1 MRGKKA
7 LCIILTGMSVLSC
20 GLRPQ
25 KSASPRFTPQ
35 DAGYTGKLL
44 PTFYYTEGMKRG
56 MLYGDPEGAVKIFD
70 KAIAADS
77 THAPSYYEAANA
89 LIGTDPARALPYS
102 QKANRLDTAN
112 LWYQSQLGRLMVINK
127 EFGKAQDIYERL
139 TREAPRNP
147 ENYRMLA
154 ALYEQNGQPFTAISL
169 LDSAE
174 NRLGRME
181 ELAGFKLQLLIQV
194 KLYDKAIA
202 ESKALIR
209 DFPYKEEN
217 YLVLAELYAATG
229 KDSLARVCYDEAL
242 ALNPTS
248 ANVLGAM
255 NDYYKKKGDD
265 INFMATA
272 RQLFNLDDVPAETKI
287 AFFEELIR
295 DIPFYR
301 DHYFQMNDLASTLL
315 IKYPKDYRVLKL
327 YANHLIASGSTEEAL
342 KLYKTFVA
350 DSVSLDAYN
359 NILDIEAYL
368 QRPDS
373 VSKYATEA
381 LAHFPRNAE
390 LHIRHGS
397 ILAFLKR
404 EREALDSYRNA
415 LKYAGSDS
423 LRSVVY
429 GIMGDAF
436 HQKNQ
441 TNKSYAYYEKALR
454 ADSSNAMVL
463 NNYSYFLSTSDRE
476 LEKALKMGRRAT
488 ELSPGN
494 PTYLDTYAWACYKLG
509 QYAEAKKVMQQAIS
523 LDRSNSAELSLHYG
537 DILYRL
543 NDYFMASVYW
553 KKALERGYDAEEI
566 AERFK
571 LIKGK

>member
-25 KSASPRFTPQ
+25 KSASSRFTPQ

-429 GIMGDAF
+429 GIMGDTF

-571 LIKGK
+571 LIEGK

>member
-1 MRGKKA
+1 MRGQKA
-7 LCIILTGMSVLSC
+7 FYIILIGMSVLSC

-25 KSASPRFTPQ
+25 KSTEQQFTPE
-35 DAGYTGKLL
+35 DAGYTGSLL

-56 MLYGDPEGAVKIFD
+56 MLYGDTEGALKIFE
-70 KAIAADS
+70 KAIAVDS
-77 THAPSYYEAANA
+77 THAPSYYEAANV
-89 LIGTDPARALPYS
+89 LIGTDPAKALPYS
-102 QKANRLDTAN
+102 IKANQLDSSN
-112 LWYQSQLGRLMVINK
+112 LWYRSQLGRLMVVNK
-127 EFGKAQDIYERL
+127 EFGKAQDIYEEL
-139 TREAPRNP
+139 TQKAPHNP
-147 ENYRMLA
+147 ENYRLLA

-174 NRLGRME
+174 NRLGRIE
-181 ELAGFKLQLLIQV
+181 ELAGLKLQLLIQV

-248 ANVLGAM
+248 ANVLGSM
-255 NDYYKKKGDD
+255 NDYYKKKGDN
-265 INFMATA
+265 IHFMETT
-272 RQLFNLDDVPAETKI
+272 RQLFSLDDVSVETKI
-287 AFFEELIR
+287 AFFEELTR

-301 DHYFQMNDLASTLL
+301 NHYFQMNDLASTLL

-327 YANHLIASGSTEEAL
+327 YAGHLIASGSTEEAL
-342 KLYKTFVA
+342 KLYKTYVK
-350 DSVSLDAYN
+350 DSVKLDAYN

-381 LAHFPRNAE
+381 LQYFPHNAE
-390 LHIRHGS
+390 LYIRHGS
-397 ILAFLKR
+397 ILSFLKQ
-404 EREALDSYRNA
+404 EKKAMKSYRNA
-415 LKYAGSDS
+415 LKYAGTDS

-429 GIMGDAF
+429 GIIGDTF

-441 TNKSYAYYEKALR
+441 TKKSYAYYEKALR
-454 ADSSNAMVL
+454 TDSTNSMVL
-463 NNYSYFLSTSDRE
+463 NNYSYFLSTSDSE
-476 LEKALKMGRRAT
+476 LEKALKMARRAT

-494 PTYLDTYAWACYKLG
+494 STYLDTYAWACYKLG
-509 QYAEAKKVMQQAIS
+509 QYAEAKKIMQQAIS
-523 LDRSNSAELSLHYG
+523 LDRSNSAELLIHYG
-537 DILYRL
+537 DILYEL
-543 NDYFMASVYW
+543 KDYFMASVYW
-553 KKALERGYDAEEI
+553 RKALERGYDAEQI
-566 AERFK
+566 AERLK
-571 LIKGK
+571 LIEGK

>member
-1 MRGKKA
+1 MRGLKA
-7 LCIILTGMSVLSC
+7 LYIIIVGMSVLSC

-25 KSASPRFTPQ
+25 KSVPDRFTPEE
-35 DAGYTGKLL
+35 AGYSGKLL

-56 MLYGDPEGAVKIFD
+56 MLYGDAEGAVKIFD

-89 LIGTDPARALPYS
+89 LIGIDPARALTYS
-102 QKANRLDTAN
+102 LQANRLDTTN
-112 LWYQSQLGRLMVINK
+112 LWYQSQLGRLMVVNK
-127 EFGKAQDIYERL
+127 EYGKAQDIYERL
-139 TREAPRNP
+139 TQEAPHNP

-154 ALYEQNGQPFTAISL
+154 ALYEQNRQPFTAISL

-174 NRLGRME
+174 NRLGRVE
-181 ELAGFKLQLLIQV
+181 ELADMKLQLLIQV

-217 YLVLAELYAATG
+217 YLVLAELYAAKG
-229 KDSLARVCYDEAL
+229 KDSLASVCYDKAL

-255 NDYYKKKGDD
+255 NNYYKQKGDN

-272 RQLFNLDDVPAETKI
+272 KQLFNLDDVPVETKI
-287 AFFEELIR
+287 AFFEELTS

-315 IKYPKDYRVLKL
+315 IKYPKDYRILKL
-327 YANHLIASGSTEEAL
+327 YADHLIASGSTEEAL
-342 KLYKTFVA
+342 KLYKTHIK
-350 DSVSLDAYN
+350 DSVNLDAYN
-359 NILDIEAYL
+359 IILDIEAYL

-373 VSKYATEA
+373 VSKYAAEA
-381 LAHFPRNAE
+381 LSHFPKNAE
-390 LHIRHGS
+390 LYIRHGS
-397 ILAFLKR
+397 ILAFLKQ
-404 EREALDSYRNA
+404 ETQAMKSYENA
-415 LKYAGSDS
+415 LKHTTDDS

-429 GIMGDAF
+429 GIMGDTF

-441 TNKSYAYYEKALR
+441 TKKSYTYYEKALR
-454 ADSSNAMVL
+454 ADSTNSMVL
-463 NNYSYFLSTSDRE
+463 NNYSYFLSTSDQQ
-476 LEKALKMGRRAT
+476 LEKALEMARRAT

-509 QYAEAKKVMQQAIS
+509 QYAEAKKIMQQAIS
-523 LDRSNSAELSLHYG
+523 LDRSNSAELLIHYG
-537 DILYRL
+537 DILYEL
-543 NDYFMASVYW
+543 KDYFMASVYW
-553 KKALERGYDAEEI
+553 KKALERGYNAEQI

-571 LIKGK
+571 LIEGK